1 MLIMASSAYQLTMHC
16 GVGQPSKM
24 AKYLK
29 FAKSDYTSE
38 QSIYS
43 YFLLGLLSSNHC
55 AGEKV

>member
-1 MLIMASSAYQLTMHC
+1 MLIMASSGLSIDHALWSRPTLKN
-16 GVGQPSKM
+16 G
-24 AKYLK
+24 KYLK